1 MYYIWH
7 IENIEASSGIF
18 SNNSYENI
26 NIFFQFNLAYFS
38 RKFEKTY
45 FLTTMT
51 SISTLDWVYLRIRW
65 RLIIIRPPAVAG
77 GVLWIRV
84 SPSIRF
90 SVQRFSWDWLI
101 SFFWNSARCQ
111 GPMWCCAWQNR
122 IFEKKNKKLL
132 PPKWGKLA
140 KNGPRIAFF

>member
-38 RKFEKTY
+38 RKVEKTY
-45 FLTTMT
+45 ILTTMT
-51 SISTLDWVYLRIRW
+51 SISTLDWVYLRILW
-65 RLIIIRPPAVAG
+65 SLIRPPAVAG
-77 GVLWIRV
+77 RVLWIRV

-111 GPMWCCAWQNR
+111 RPMSCCAWQNR
-122 IFEKKNKKLL
+122 ISEKKKKLL
-132 PPKWGKLA
+132 PQKWGKLA
-140 KNGPRIAFF
+140 KNGPRTAFF